1 MKARGFTPIKLAQ
14 DQEPSDLIEPSQTVE
29 IREIQNIITH
39 HFDAI
44 EDPRIERTKKHLL
57 NEILTIT
64 ILAVI
69 AGARGWEDIEN
80 YGISKEKWLEEFL
93 TLPHG
98 IPSDDTFR
106 RVIESIEPEQLE
118 KSFHSWIETIAKTVG
133 GEIIAIDGKTLRGSY
148 DRNRKQS
155 ALHLVTA
162 WATQQR
168 LVLGQVKVQNK
179 SNEIT
184 AIPALLELLDLSG
197 AIITLDAMGTQTS
210 IAQQIVEK
218 KADYILALKANHPNL
233 FTQVETWFN
242 TAKDSNFEGIKVS
255 YDKRVE
261 KGHHRLEV
269 REVWTVPIS
278 EMEPLYKSEQWKGL
292 SSLVMVVRTRHLW
305 NKTTYQVQF
314 YLTSLKSDAQVIGH
328 GIRQHWGIE
337 NQAHWTLDV
346 TFAED
351 KSRIRSGHSPRNF
364 ALLRRLALNLL
375 NQECSYQRSIRQKSK
390 RAAMDNHYILTILD
404 AFNFQSNSSHP

>member
-1 MKARGFTPIKLAQ
+1 MNYKGFGFV
-14 DQEPSDLIEPSQTVE
+14 DSSQAKQASHPRLYSQVGEVE
-29 IREIQNIITH
+29 EFKNIITH
-39 HFDAI
+39 HFDEI

-80 YGISKEKWLEEFL
+80 YGISKQKWLEEFL
-93 TLPHG
+93 TLTHG

-118 KSFHSWIETIAKTVG
+118 KSFHSWIESIAKSVG
-133 GEIIAIDGKTLRGSY
+133 GEIIAIDGKTVRGSY

-162 WATQQR
+162 WATKQR
-168 LVLGQVKVQNK
+168 LVLAQVKVEDK

-210 IAQQIVEK
+210 IARQIIENQ
-218 KADYILALKANHPNL
+218 ADYILALKANHPTL
-233 FTQVETWFN
+233 FTQVEQWFN
-242 TAKDSNFEGIKVS
+242 TAKKSNFEGIQVS
-255 YDKRVE
+255 HDKRVE
-261 KGHHRLEV
+261 KGHHRLEI

-278 EMEPLYKSEQWKGL
+278 AVGTLYKSEQWEGL
-292 SSLVMVVRTRHLW
+292 SSIVMVVRTRHLW
-305 NKTTYQVQF
+305 NKTTHQVQF
-314 YLTSLKSDAQVIGH
+314 YLTSLKSDASIVGQ
-328 GIRQHWGIE
+328 GIRLHWGIE

-346 TFAED
+346 TFDED

-375 NQECSYQRSIRQKSK
+375 SRECSYQRSIRQKSK
-390 RAAMDNHYILTILD
+390 RAAMDNNYMLTILD
-404 AFNFQSNSSHP
+404 TFNS